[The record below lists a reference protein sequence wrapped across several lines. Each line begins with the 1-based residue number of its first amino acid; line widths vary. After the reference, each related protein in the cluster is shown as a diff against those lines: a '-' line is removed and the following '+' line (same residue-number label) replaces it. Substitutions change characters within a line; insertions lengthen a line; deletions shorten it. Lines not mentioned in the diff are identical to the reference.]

1 MDCYTSDW
9 VVVNRK
15 YQQYSTSQRQV
26 EPKEERLRGL
36 ANHQYECDSVS
47 PDMTP
52 QDQVRGSV
60 RFQLE
65 YSLIKDDEPQ

>member
-1 MDCYTSDW
+1 M
-9 VVVNRK
+9 VVNRK
-15 YQQYSTSQRQV
+15 YQQYSTSQSQV

-60 RFQLE
+60 MFQLE
-65 YSLIKDDEPQ
+65 YSLVKDDEPQ